1 MQDTKITNCNSLPD
15 EVKID
20 LSVFSA
26 LMLDRVRGHVNC
38 TYVVT
43 IHQCGTLERSMQL

>member
-20 LSVFSA
+20 LNVFSA
-26 LMLDRVRGHVNC
+26 L
-38 TYVVT
+38 
-43 IHQCGTLERSMQL
+43 TLN